1 MMISNYENYGPFVPL
16 VKHGTQNILISDI
29 TRHNYDEYFN
39 GILNI
44 MRDGIELPEVQSLKI
59 VTTLDDGNKLPL
71 VTTDFWFN
79 LIFWLF
85 RIYLDKPVTVKYI
98 FDTRA
103 ITKNSIK
110 EYFNML
116 IKESIETVDFIK
128 LNNLLDEVMSK
139 FKYIEEF
146 AMYLCNSLN
155 FKDTLDLM
163 EKYPEFNESMH
174 VDFSTIPIENVKSVG
189 MEYTK
194 TQIKYIKDHNHCLRD
209 SFTACEAISPKQ
221 FKEVSV
227 NIGTKP
233 DGQGGIF
240 PYIVNNS
247 FMNGGVSTLESFI
260 IDSSSGRTAQILS
273 KLNIGIS
280 GAFARILEINNIDT
294 YFNTD
299 VNYVCDTKNF
309 IKVFIENANWLKT
322 YDKRYY
328 KFNPKGPDYLLDKD
342 RDFHLIG
349 KTLYFRSPMT
359 CASKSRGEGICHRC
373 YGDLYYINRDINPGK
388 LAAELLSAV
397 YTQMLLS
404 AKHLL
409 ESSIIEIK
417 WNSEFYDI
425 FEINL
430 NTISIDESVDTTDMY
445 MVIDSNQMDSMEED
459 DNDFLYEESIP
470 SFDIIYPDG
479 HRVTFSTMNDDDI
492 FLTEDLNCL
501 LRSKKVKDNGGVY
514 TIPLS
519 ALKDIQVVFTMK
531 LQNKELQATLE
542 KSKHLLNRKRDTSR
556 FDKDSIVRELIL
568 TNMEGGVNITA
579 IHLEVLLSNQIR
591 DDQNIFDLPDWSKEN
606 VKYSLLTLQSALTNS
621 PSITANLEYQK
632 VGQILVSPLST
643 KKRKPSVY
651 DLFFMEKPQDYIV
664 DKSMVSDEFKTYS

>member
-1 MMISNYENYGPFVPL
+1 MISNYSNYGPFVPL
-16 VKHGTQNILISDI
+16 VQNGSQSISVSDI
-29 TRHNYDEYFN
+29 TRQNYSDYFN

-44 MRDGIELPEVQSLKI
+44 MRDGIELPEVQYLKI
-59 VTTLDDGNKLPL
+59 ITTLDDGNYIPL
-71 VTTDFWFN
+71 VISDFWFN

-85 RIYLDKPVTVKYI
+85 RIYLDKPVTIKYI

-116 IKESIETVDFIK
+116 IKESIESVDFIK

-146 AMYLCNSLN
+146 SMYLCNSLN

-174 VDFSTIPIENVKSVG
+174 VDFSSVPIENVKSVG
-189 MEYTK
+189 MDYTK
-194 TQIKYIKDHNHCLRD
+194 TQIKYIKDNNHCLRD
-209 SFTACEAISPKQ
+209 SFIACEAISPKQ

-247 FMNGGVSTLESFI
+247 FMNGGVSTLESFV

-294 YFNTD
+294 YFNPD

-309 IKVFIENANWLKT
+309 IEVFIENASWLKT

-328 KFNPKGPDYLLDKD
+328 KLNPKGPDYRLDKD

-430 NTISIDESVDTTDMY
+430 NTISIDESVDTSGMY
-445 MVIDSNQMDSMEED
+445 MIIDSNQMDSSEED
-459 DNDFLYEESIP
+459 DTDFSYEESIP
-470 SFDIIYPDG
+470 SFDIVYQDG
-479 HRVTFSTMNDDDI
+479 HRVTFNTMNDDDI

-501 LRSKKVKDNGGVY
+501 LKSKRVKEEDGVY
-514 TIPLS
+514 TIPLD

-542 KSKHLLNRKRDTSR
+542 KSKHILNRKKDTSK
-556 FDKDSIVRELIL
+556 FNKDSIIRELIA

-591 DDQNIFDLPDWSKEN
+591 DNQNIFDLPDWSKEN
-606 VKYSLLTLQSALTNS
+606 AEYSLLTLQSALTNS
-621 PSITANLEYQK
+621 PSITANLEYQR

-651 DLFFMEKPQDYIV
+651 DLYFMEKPQDYIV
-664 DKSMVSDEFKTYS
+664 DQSMVSDEFKTYS